1 MRHLLDAATSA
12 IPWVGVLCIL
22 VTIFLTLL
30 SFGLVI
36 PATPLRGWG
45 LPNYQSNW
53 GAGVT
58 LQQVRRPKSALLHDV
73 VDPSLLTSSW
83 VVPAPALAAYR
94 GVWAVYFILT
104 LTLPTAAGYD
114 NDPARNYLRFFTHWT
129 ITATALLGLWG
140 PAVFLVDRTALG
152 RGVFK
157 QSRGKEAPVRPST
170 VDLAP
175 LPFQRG
181 EGDATEPSDAKRG
194 AGEETRARDVE
205 GGDLAAKA
213 GADYRSRWRW
223 YHTGFYILY
232 TATCPAAPM
241 LTMFFWALL
250 YDSSDPSY
258 RNWGVRASNEMV
270 HGINVAVYG
279 LDVQLS
285 DVPLATYHWLSCFSY
300 VILYEVYSWFDYAVG
315 RQWAYTDVGWGAGIN
330 VAFVLGTVVL
340 LMVGG
345 AVMLGLAMIREV
357 VLARI
362 RPRREGGAATTELEA

>member
-152 RGVFK
+152 RVSARAGARVA
-157 QSRGKEAPVRPST
+157 SRSLLPSAALVRFNLPTHAPPRESSSSRV
-170 VDLAP
+170 
-175 LPFQRG
+175 
-181 EGDATEPSDAKRG
+181 AKRPPCG
-194 AGEETRARDVE
+194 PPPWTSPRFRSSGERETRRSPRMRSVGLGKRRGQGTWRAGEERGSCRGTERAWMQRI
-205 GGDLAAKA
+205 A
-213 GADYRSRWRW
+213 
-223 YHTGFYILY
+223 
-232 TATCPAAPM
+232 
-241 LTMFFWALL
+241 
-250 YDSSDPSY
+250 
-258 RNWGVRASNEMV
+258 GVRPADS
-270 HGINVAVYG
+270 
-279 LDVQLS
+279 
-285 DVPLATYHWLSCFSY
+285 PL
-300 VILYEVYSWFDYAVG
+300 
-315 RQWAYTDVGWGAGIN
+315 R
-330 VAFVLGTVVL
+330 
-340 LMVGG
+340 
-345 AVMLGLAMIREV
+345 R
-357 VLARI
+357 
-362 RPRREGGAATTELEA
+362 RPSQ